1 MAFNEH
7 FAEDGRVTSGEATLI
22 AVAVDALIKILEFNT
37 NCQFFTSNA
46 MHPGQKLSTLPSQSN
61 SSCIPL
67 YFTLASPLGVTQ
79 AGPVLSGMKTGTT
92 SLSIV

>member
-46 MHPGQKLSTLPSQSN
+46 MHLGQN
-61 SSCIPL
+61 R
-67 YFTLASPLGVTQ
+67 TLA
-79 AGPVLSGMKTGTT
+79 A
-92 SLSIV
+92 SLSILL